1 MKLQWIGKKC
11 DFDQFVDQEQAKPV
25 YLGSNR
31 WHLAFARETKMHVTC
46 DNMRSNLLSIVGNK
60 ILNLHAGCTATVG
73 RHKIRSTVSHNQTFS
88 IADHKERLDLHQIS
102 KAKLEF
108 ALQDLGFEKQKTMDF
123 ASDFNETNQLHL
135 NTETLKNNL
144 KVRQREW
151 EERHLTNSFRAD
163 MQADLEASQKYIYI
177 LAGAGGG
184 AFAILILLLVARHY
198 IKKYVHKGAQRTTKQ
213 VGNEEKS
220 LQLVHQRSYAL
231 EQS

>member
-1 MKLQWIGKKC
+1 
-11 DFDQFVDQEQAKPV
+11 
-25 YLGSNR
+25 
-31 WHLAFARETKMHVTC
+31 
-46 DNMRSNLLSIVGNK
+46 
-60 ILNLHAGCTATVG
+60 
-73 RHKIRSTVSHNQTFS
+73 
-88 IADHKERLDLHQIS
+88 
-102 KAKLEF
+102 
-108 ALQDLGFEKQKTMDF
+108 MDF